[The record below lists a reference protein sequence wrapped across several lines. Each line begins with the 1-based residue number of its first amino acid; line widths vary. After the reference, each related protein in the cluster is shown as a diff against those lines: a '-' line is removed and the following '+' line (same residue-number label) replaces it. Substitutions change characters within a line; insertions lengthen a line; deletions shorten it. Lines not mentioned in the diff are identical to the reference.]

1 MPIGKRKAKDA
12 ALASSLIAGIGKH
25 FSNTSSLAFGSATV
39 TPAEVTQRLQTLV
52 NLRTDANNA
61 KATSTAKVAL
71 ENAQAPALV
80 GQMAD
85 LVSFVK
91 TTFSKSPDVLAD
103 FGLAPKKVSTPLTVE
118 QKAAAVAKRAST
130 RKARNTMGKVQKK
143 AVTGNVVDVVV
154 TPVVAPNPVV
164 SGPAP
169 STPSG
174 AASSG
179 TTSHGA

>member
-1 MPIGKRKAKDA
+1 MSKGTQKTKDA

-25 FSNTSSLAFGSATV
+25 FPATSSLAFGSASS
-39 TPAEVTQRLQTLV
+39 TPAEVTQRLQTLI

-61 KATSTAKVAL
+61 KVTAKTKVAL

-85 LVSFVK
+85 LVSFVR

-103 FGLAPKKVSTPLTVE
+103 FGLAPKKASTPLTVN
-118 QKAAAVAKRAST
+118 QKAAAAAKRAST

-143 AVTGNVVDVVV
+143 AVIGDVVDVAV
-154 TPVVAPNPVV
+154 TPVVAPKPVA

-169 STPSG
+169 STPTG
-174 AASSG
+174 VASSG

>member
-1 MPIGKRKAKDA
+1 MSKGTQKTKDA

-25 FSNTSSLAFGSATV
+25 FSTTSSLVFGSASL
-39 TPAEVTQRLQTLV
+39 TPAEVTQRLQTLI
-52 NLRTDANNA
+52 NLRTDVNNA
-61 KATSTAKVAL
+61 KATATTKVTL
-71 ENAQAPALV
+71 ENAQAPTLA

-85 LVSFVK
+85 LVSFVR

-103 FGLAPKKVSTPLTVE
+103 FGLTPKKASTPLTVN
-118 QKAAAVAKRAST
+118 QKAAAAAKRAST

-143 AVTGNVVDVVV
+143 AVTGDVVDVVV
-154 TPVVAPNPVV
+154 TPVVAPKPVA

-169 STPSG
+169 STPTG

-179 TTSHGA
+179 ATSHGA

>member
-1 MPIGKRKAKDA
+1 MPKGTQKTKDA

-25 FSNTSSLAFGSATV
+25 FSTTSSLAFGSASL
-39 TPAEVTQRLQTLV
+39 TPAEVTQRLQTLIH
-52 NLRTDANNA
+52 LRTDVNTA
-61 KATSTAKVAL
+61 KATTQAKVAL
-71 ENAQAPALV
+71 ENAQAPALA

-103 FGLAPKKVSTPLTVE
+103 FGLAPKKVSTPLTVQ
-118 QKAAAVAKRAST
+118 QKAAAAAKRAST

-143 AVTGNVVDVVV
+143 AVTGDVVDVVV
-154 TPVVAPNPVV
+154 TPVVAPKPVA
-164 SGPAP
+164 SGPTASIP
-169 STPSG
+169 TG

-179 TTSHGA
+179 TTSHGT